1 MKRKTFIILIGII
14 ILITIFNFILLNIK
28 TYAAS
33 DNCTKITENI
43 QYFNASLFDYN
54 NIEFNESARNINQTD
69 FNNLSIEQ
77 KNKID
82 SQHTLLG
89 NAGYMWDSWH
99 GRNASMY
106 GGLQNATILKNGEA
120 ISYGYDSSNFQ
131 GIIKNKLENNNIVLN
146 YNNEN
151 NTIFFPTYQ
160 EAEAKGRV
168 GNGKI
173 YQEILR
179 DYEVPFIKQNSGY
192 YYMDSNLYHWKRNNN
207 SFDLHEG
214 IVGGLSEW
222 NTRMTGLFPFNQ
234 ECYTNSDTTQ
244 RNNLYYGM
252 RIDLNFYMTED
263 GKAYN
268 SETKELEDMIFEFT
282 GDDDVWVFVD
292 NDLILDMGGGSPI
305 ISKGN
310 INFAKN
316 QTYTNNVIDSELKI
330 TPDVYE
336 NKVFGEKILSKGE
349 HKLTV
354 FYLERFGGTANFKMR
369 FNLPK
374 KEEIT
379 SYSGTKTW
387 KDDNNSQK
395 LRPQNYTLKLYAD
408 GRYIKSKT
416 FTTEKWTFDGLLKTD
431 RSTNKEIVYTVQEDE
446 IILKNGDKYI
456 PTINGTQVT
465 NTLTGTSKIEV
476 QKIWKDNNNKNKVRP
491 SNIIFTIR
499 KIIGGDTN

>member
-1 MKRKTFIILIGII
+1 MKRKTFISLII
-14 ILITIFNFILLNIK
+14 IIIITSLTNIK
-28 TYAAS
+28 VYAES
-33 DNCTKITENI
+33 NNCTKIPNNI
-43 QYFNASLFDYN
+43 EYFSATLFDYN
-54 NIEFNESARNINQTD
+54 NIEFNESARNMSQAD

-82 SQHTLLG
+82 SQHTLFG

-106 GGLQNATILKNGEA
+106 GGMQNATILKNGEA

-131 GIIKNKLENNNIVLN
+131 GIVKNKLVNNNIVLN

-160 EAEAKGRV
+160 EAEAKGKV
-168 GNGKI
+168 GEGKA

-179 DYEVPFIKQNSGY
+179 DYKVPFIKQNSGY
-192 YYMDSNLYHWKRNNN
+192 YYMDSNLYHWKRNSN
-207 SFDLHEG
+207 SFDLHQG
-214 IVGGLSEW
+214 MVGGLSEW
-222 NTRMTGLFPFNQ
+222 NARMTGLFPFNQ
-234 ECYTNSDTTQ
+234 ECYTNTNTNQ

-263 GKAYN
+263 GKIYN
-268 SETKELEDMIFEFT
+268 SETKQLEDMIFEFT
-282 GDDDVWVFVD
+282 GDDDVWVFIDD
-292 NDLILDMGGGSPI
+292 NLILDMGGGSPVT
-305 ISKGN
+305 SKGN

-316 QTYTNNVIDSELKI
+316 QTFINNVINSKLEITPEMYTNNI
-330 TPDVYE
+330 
-336 NKVFGEKILSKGE
+336 FGKQTLSKGE
-349 HKLTV
+349 HTLKV
-354 FYLERFGGTANFKMR
+354 FYLERFGGTANFKMK

-374 KEEIT
+374 KEELIE
-379 SYSGTKTW
+379 YSGTKTW

-408 GRYIKSKT
+408 GKYLKSKT
-416 FTTEKWTFDGLLKTD
+416 FTTEKWTFDGLIKID
-431 RSTNKEIVYTVQEDE
+431 RNTNKEIKYTVQEDE

-456 PTINGTQVT
+456 PTINGTKVT

-476 QKIWKDNNNKNKVRP
+476 QKIWKDSDNKNKVRP
-491 SNIIFTIR
+491 SNIIFTIK
-499 KIIGGDTN
+499 KIIGGDIN